1 MEYSSLVKERA
12 DNLILSFL
20 RHLSDCSLSE
30 LKAYYTDKSVSEEG
44 EFLFDLSDL
53 SRKEQHQVLSLA
65 SETLKFNYLFKVSK
79 SGTDKVRYIKTIS
92 GSHPKVL
99 NTALFLIGLSAWVVI
114 AIGFIILLK
123 RVFGV

>member
-1 MEYSSLVKERA
+1 MEYARLVKERA

-53 SRKEQHQVLSLA
+53 SRKERRQVLSLA
-65 SETLKFNYLFKVSK
+65 SEVLNFNYLFKVSK
-79 SGTDKVRYIKTIS
+79 SDTNKVRYERTIY
-92 GSHPKVL
+92 GFPKWAVSV
-99 NTALFLIGLSAWVVI
+99 ALFMTDLCFWVAI
-114 AIGFIILLK
+114 ATGFIILLN
-123 RVFGV
+123 RVLGV